1 MKSHVADLKLSD
13 AQTLLWSPDK
23 GWKSEVTNVWIK
35 DGKIF
40 EIGIGHGLQA
50 KKELSLKGLT
60 LLPGLIDSQVHFRE
74 PGYTHKEDLET
85 GTKSAL
91 LGGVTTIF
99 EMPNTNPAT
108 TSLKELHAKFQRAEN
123 RAYTH
128 YAFYSGG
135 SKDNGDIIKELEA
148 HPNSPGIKLF
158 MGSSFG
164 LMLVE
169 NDSEIEKIL
178 INSSRRVTVHCE
190 DELILNENKKKLP
203 PNPHVSLHPH
213 WRSPE
218 SCLSATTRLVNIAR
232 RLGKK
237 VHVLHVTTHQ
247 EVDFLSRNQDV
258 ATFEVLPQHLTLT
271 APNCYQEL
279 GTLAQQNPPIR
290 EKEHQERLWH
300 AINTGLVST
309 LGSDHAP
316 HTLEEKAR
324 PYPNSP
330 SGMPGVQTI
339 VPIMLNHVHEQ
350 RLRLER
356 FVELMT
362 LGVIKVFGL
371 KNKGII
377 QPGFDADFT
386 VVDLNKTVTLTNQMM
401 ATKSKWTPFHGKKVT
416 GFPIMT
422 ILNGKVAMQEGEI
435 LIPPSGTRV
444 EFSW

>member
-1 MKSHVADLKLSD
+1 
-13 AQTLLWSPDK
+13 
-23 GWKSEVTNVWIK
+23 
-35 DGKIF
+35 
-40 EIGIGHGLQA
+40 
-50 KKELSLKGLT
+50 
-60 LLPGLIDSQVHFRE
+60 
-74 PGYTHKEDLET
+74 
-85 GTKSAL
+85 
-91 LGGVTTIF
+91 
-99 EMPNTNPAT
+99 
-108 TSLKELHAKFQRAEN
+108 
-123 RAYTH
+123 
-128 YAFYSGG
+128 
-135 SKDNGDIIKELEA
+135 
-148 HPNSPGIKLF
+148 
-158 MGSSFG
+158 
-164 LMLVE
+164 
-169 NDSEIEKIL
+169 
-178 INSSRRVTVHCE
+178 
-190 DELILNENKKKLP
+190 
-203 PNPHVSLHPH
+203 
-213 WRSPE
+213 
-218 SCLSATTRLVNIAR
+218 LVNIAR

-271 APNCYQEL
+271 SPNCYQEL

-300 AINTGLVST
+300 AVNTGLVST

-362 LGVIKVFGL
+362 LGVIKVFGI

-377 QPGFDADFT
+377 QPGYDADFT
-386 VVDLNKTVTLTNQMM
+386 VVDLNRTVTLTNQMM